1 MRGKKHQINRRQFLR
16 GVGALGAG
24 TMVGSI
30 LPRQTRAAKKEIRFQ
45 NTEADPNTIKYLD
58 AVAAEYEKLTGIG
71 VKMEHLP
78 VGGEAFQKALMGIK
92 TGHSYDIVNLGQI
105 VYFVALATEGHC
117 VSLTDIVK
125 EQGIDDFGPMSLWKY
140 KNEYYF
146 YPYDYNFVSTY
157 YRKDWLEE
165 AGLQPAKTW
174 NEFLTISKR
183 FTKDGHFGL
192 YHALSTADVTDW
204 AGTNILW
211 SNGVNI
217 YGKKWEVIL
226 DSPQMKPKVVE
237 CLEFLKELF
246 PYMPKGVFQAQF
258 GDLLNA
264 FTTGAVGITF
274 YAGRLVHHLERSAPQ
289 LTNKF
294 IMAGFPTPDGKKQA
308 VGYGTDGWVVLKEGQ
323 NVKDALKFMR
333 WFVKKKLI
341 GFLLTLPLHY
351 QPVQKSIYRNPVWQA
366 DPLVKKYPDV
376 ITKYT
381 EYLDP
386 TKTIIN
392 SIDTQG
398 PDLSVLPSK
407 VWSAYAIPEMYQNVL
422 MKNMALGE
430 AVDTAASKIRRL
442 SEKN

>member
-1 MRGKKHQINRRQFLR
+1 MRGKKHQINRRQFIK
-16 GVGALGAG
+16 GVGALGTT
-24 TMVGSI
+24 TMIGSL
-30 LPRQTRAAKKEIRFQ
+30 LPRQTKAAKKEIRFQ

-58 AVAAEYEKLTGIG
+58 AIAAEYEKLTGVG

-78 VGGEAFQKALMGIK
+78 VGSEAFQKALMGIK
-92 TGHSYDIVNLGQI
+92 TGRSYDIVNLGQI
-105 VYFVALATEGHC
+105 VYFIALATEGHC
-117 VSLTDIVK
+117 VPLTDIVK

-146 YPYDYNFVSTY
+146 YPYDYNFVSTF

-165 AGLQPAKTW
+165 AGLQPAQNW
-174 NEFLTISKR
+174 NEFLNIVKK

-192 YHALSTADVTDW
+192 YHALSTADVTNW

-211 SNGVNI
+211 SNGINI
-217 YGKKWEVIL
+217 YDKNWEVIL

-237 CLEFLKELF
+237 CLEFLRELF

-258 GDLLNA
+258 GDLLNT
-264 FTTGAVGITF
+264 FTMGAVGISS

-294 IMAGFPTPDGKKQA
+294 IMTGFPTPDGKKQA
-308 VGYGTDGWVVLKEGQ
+308 VAHATDGWVVLKQGE
-323 NVKDALKFMR
+323 NVKEALEFMR
-333 WFVKKKLI
+333 WFVKEKLVSY
-341 GFLLTLPLHY
+341 LLTLPIHY

-366 DPLVKKYPDV
+366 DPLVKKYPD
-376 ITKYT
+376 IIRKYL
-381 EYLDP
+381 EYFD
-386 TKTIIN
+386 TDKTIIN

-407 VWSAYAIPEMYQNVL
+407 VWSAYVIPEMYQQVL
-422 MKNMALGE
+422 MKNMKPGE
-430 AVDTAASKIRRL
+430 AVDLAAGKIRKMK
-442 SEKN
+442 S